1 LQPFAEPHGLD
12 ESSQLDQAITIGRGG
27 IFLRLTI
34 YQYAKLKA

>member
-1 LQPFAEPHGLD
+1 MGLM
-12 ESSQLDQAITIGRGG
+12 SRLILDQAITIGRGG